1 MGAPSDNS
9 CERLIKQSRGIYLL
23 NVFKAIFAILLISLS
38 LLCVVIRYPHDQTIL
53 LVSDLISQNFQ
64 LLRL

>member
-1 MGAPSDNS
+1 MGTPSDNS
-9 CERLIKQSRGIYLL
+9 RERLIKQSRGIYLL
-23 NVFKAIFAILLISLS
+23 NVFKTIVAILLISLS
-38 LLCVVIRYPHDQTIL
+38 LLCVVIRYPHDQIIL